1 MTREAQTMTRHQ
13 VRNMWD
19 AMTDEQRKAFTFL
32 AHLGIERKAEAQI
45 EVIETLFDLSLIQ
58 RAKNLLNGQDIIV
71 LTDNGK
77 KLAKVIA

>member
-1 MTREAQTMTRHQ
+1 MTRHQ
-13 VRNMWD
+13 VRNMWE

-32 AHLGIERKAEAQI
+32 AHLGIERKAETAI

-58 RAKNLLNGQDIIV
+58 RTKNLLNGQDIIV